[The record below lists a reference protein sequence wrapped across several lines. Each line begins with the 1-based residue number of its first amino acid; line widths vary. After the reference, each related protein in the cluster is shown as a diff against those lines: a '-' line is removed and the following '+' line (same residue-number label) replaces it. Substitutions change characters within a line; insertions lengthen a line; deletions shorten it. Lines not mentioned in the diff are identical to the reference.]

1 MKKKILIIFLM
12 FALMPVYAYSEDKD
26 EFDTGFDAF
35 GVRRDMKPVSEQEV
49 QQAIKTLQANKDK
62 KMKVKKKKN
71 KKSKKIKG
79 GALSDQIK
87 SGDNSS
93 ENMLKVPYFSVQ
105 VPQDLAIG
113 NILIPLGFYNVDFDH
128 KNEAIL
134 LKQGYSIRGVIPM
147 RKTFKEPENADLFYM
162 KTNRQK
168 NGLQF
173 LYGEVNNHYEGFCNF
188 AN

>member
-1 MKKKILIIFLM
+1 MKKKILIVFLM
-12 FALMPVYAYSEDKD
+12 FALMPVCAYSEDKD

-35 GVRRDMKPVSEQEV
+35 GSRRDMKPVSEQEV
-49 QQAIKTLQANKDK
+49 QQAIKTLQENKDK

-71 KKSKKIKG
+71 KKSKKMKG
-79 GALSDQIK
+79 GILSDQIQP
-87 SGDNSS
+87 GDNTS
-93 ENMLKVPYFSVQ
+93 ESMLKLPYFSVQ
-105 VPQDLAIG
+105 VPQDLAIE

-134 LKQGYSIRGVIPM
+134 LKHGYSIRGVIPM
-147 RKTFKEPENADLFYM
+147 RKTSKEPENEDLFYM
-162 KTNRQK
+162 KTNRIH

-173 LYGEVNNHYEGFCNF
+173 FYGEVNNHYEGFCKF